1 MHIPVEITSIYY
13 VFTLPSELYALI
25 QWVLILIVYMFNL
38 GLYMTVHYAKKADF
52 QVTIQLF
59 PKLSH
64 TCLTY

>member
-38 GLYMTVHYAKKADF
+38 GLYMTVHYAKKSS
-52 QVTIQLF
+52 F
-59 PKLSH
+59 PSEILYKLNFHIS
-64 TCLTY
+64 

>member
-52 QVTIQLF
+52 QVTI
-59 PKLSH
+59 
-64 TCLTY
+64 